1 MIIGLVVALPSLS
14 NNKFL
19 SYFNIAYVEIVR
31 AIPLLV
37 LILWIYYGLP
47 IMTGISF
54 SPFVSGII
62 ALTISESAFQAEIFR
77 AGINSINKGQY
88 EVANSLGM
96 NFWKKMRLVILPQA
110 IKVVLPALGNQFV
123 YVLKM
128 SSLVSII
135 GIADL
140 TRKANELVV
149 STYRQ
154 VFLNSKFD
162 KVDQKTNKKIGEIK
176 IEKPIE
182 VLLEGADLNIYKP
195 IKDSE
200 FKELN
205 LLKDI
210 NSIPEDFAFLAVGH
224 WMQGSLGEDRKNMG
238 VTVKSF
244 YDTFKNKKK
253 KPALI
258 LKTSSVN
265 SSYMDRREI
274 MKRID
279 IIRSSCGKNLPSIYL
294 LHGNFTN
301 QEMNE
306 LYNHPKIKAM
316 VSHTRG
322 RRIW

>member
-1 MIIGLVVALPSLS
+1 MKFIKYLALFLALQGCNSDYQWGWNIIDPSNVDGLTNLKFLISGITITIYISIISIILAMIIGLVVALPSLS

-88 EVANSLGM
+88 EVASSLGM

-149 STYRQ
+149 STYRP
-154 VFLNSKFD
+154 L
-162 KVDQKTNKKIGEIK
+162 EI
-176 IEKPIE
+176 
-182 VLLEGADLNIYKP
+182 Y
-195 IKDSE
+195 
-200 FKELN
+200 
-205 LLKDI
+205 
-210 NSIPEDFAFLAVGH
+210 
-224 WMQGSLGEDRKNMG
+224 
-238 VTVKSF
+238 
-244 YDTFKNKKK
+244 TF
-253 KPALI
+253 LI
-258 LKTSSVN
+258 LEYLILILIV
-265 SSYMDRREI
+265 SYFVRKLEKKLER
-274 MKRID
+274 
-279 IIRSSCGKNLPSIYL
+279 
-294 LHGNFTN
+294 
-301 QEMNE
+301 
-306 LYNHPKIKAM
+306 
-316 VSHTRG
+316 
-322 RRIW
+322 

>member
-1 MIIGLVVALPSLS
+1 VKFIKYLALFSILQGCNSDYEWGWNIIDPSNIDGLTNLKFLISGITITIYISVISIILAMIIGLVVALPSLS

-19 SYFNIAYVEIVR
+19 SYFNIAYVELVR

-149 STYRQ
+149 STYRP
-154 VFLNSKFD
+154 L
-162 KVDQKTNKKIGEIK
+162 EI
-176 IEKPIE
+176 
-182 VLLEGADLNIYKP
+182 Y
-195 IKDSE
+195 
-200 FKELN
+200 
-205 LLKDI
+205 
-210 NSIPEDFAFLAVGH
+210 
-224 WMQGSLGEDRKNMG
+224 
-238 VTVKSF
+238 
-244 YDTFKNKKK
+244 TF
-253 KPALI
+253 LI
-258 LKTSSVN
+258 LEYLVLILIV
-265 SSYMDRREI
+265 SYFVRKLENRL
-274 MKRID
+274 KY
-279 IIRSSCGKNLPSIYL
+279 K
-294 LHGNFTN
+294 
-301 QEMNE
+301 
-306 LYNHPKIKAM
+306 
-316 VSHTRG
+316 
-322 RRIW
+322 